1 LLKATSSKVQRGI
14 RLWSEA
20 IVQKN
25 LHNEE
30 ILCSGACL
38 KGQLNMS
45 KSSTQPATFTDLE
58 QTRVNGVISPAK
70 TSVWNRW
77 MSLNLLQKFTLGSLI
92 VMLSSGVLLAWWVGR
107 EIEQG
112 VVQRT
117 AATTAL
123 YVNSF
128 LAPQFQDL
136 ELPNAIS
143 SAGIAHLDRLLRD
156 TVIGRQIVLFKLWGR
171 NGLVLYST
179 NKKQIAKHFPI
190 DDSLK
195 SAWNGQVISSI
206 STLDSAENVDDRQIR
221 DRLLE
226 TYSPMR
232 QNNRVIAVAE
242 FYAVTDDLELEIKAA
257 KTRSWLVVGVL
268 TLLTYVL
275 LISLMRQASNT
286 ILGQRAKLGR
296 QVSDLNALLEQ
307 NQVLRDRARRATVRT
322 TTLNERF
329 LKRVSSELHDGPA
342 QDLSFALLKTDGIA
356 SRLANSK
363 LPSTILDP
371 NLADLS
377 LIESALAKSIKEM
390 RAIASDLRL
399 PDLDT
404 LSLSETVARVIRD
417 HHRRTQS
424 KVQVALENLPEQV
437 VLSVKI
443 TVFRLI
449 QEALNNAFKHGC
461 KDSQRVVL
469 TRMLDTL
476 KLEVSDN
483 GSGFTWNENLV
494 DSGHLGLLGMRER
507 VESLGGQFE
516 VVSSPGRGTKV
527 FALVPLN
534 PSSEIHDPSS
544 EIHDPSSEIH
554 DPFSGNHHE

>member
-1 LLKATSSKVQRGI
+1 
-14 RLWSEA
+14 
-20 IVQKN
+20 
-25 LHNEE
+25 
-30 ILCSGACL
+30 L
-38 KGQLNMS
+38 KGQHKVS
-45 KSSTQPATFTDLE
+45 KGSAQPFALTDPSLE
-58 QTRVNGVISPAK
+58 QTRVF
-70 TSVWNRW
+70 TSETNPSIVLQEVSKFPRNWFSNRW
-77 MSLNLLQKFTLGSLI
+77 AQFNLLQKFTLGSLI
-92 VMLSSGVLLAWWVGR
+92 LMLTSGVLLGWWVGR

-136 ELPNAIS
+136 QLPNAIS
-143 SAGIAHLDRLLRD
+143 STEVERLDRLLRD

-179 NKKQIAKHFPI
+179 NKDQIAKHFPI
-190 DDSLK
+190 EDSLK
-195 SAWNGQVISSI
+195 LAWNGQVISSI
-206 STLDSAENVDDRQIR
+206 STLDKAENVADRAIR

-232 QNNRVIAVAE
+232 QNNQVIAVAE
-242 FYAVTDDLELEIKAA
+242 FYAVIDDLELEIRAA
-257 KTRSWLVVGVL
+257 KTRSWLVVGGL
-268 TLLTYVL
+268 TLVTYFL

-286 ILGQRAKLGR
+286 IWGQRSKLSQ
-296 QVSDLNALLEQ
+296 QVLHLNTLLEQ
-307 NQVLRDRARRATVRT
+307 NQLLRDRARRATVRT

-342 QDLSFALLKTDGIA
+342 QDLSFALLKTDGVA

-363 LPSTILDP
+363 MPSELLDP

-399 PDLDT
+399 PDLDR

-417 HHRRTQS
+417 HNRRTQS
-424 KVQVALENLPEQV
+424 KVQIKLENLPEQV
-437 VLSVKI
+437 VLPVKI

-449 QEALNNAFKHGC
+449 QEALNNAFRHGC
-461 KDSQRVVL
+461 KDSQRVEL
-469 TRMLDTL
+469 TRMQQIL

-483 GSGFTWNENLV
+483 GPGFTWNENLV
-494 DSGHLGLLGMRER
+494 DSGHLGLQGMRER
-507 VESLGGQFE
+507 VESLGGQFQ

-527 FALVPLN
+527 IALVPLN

-554 DPFSGNHHE
+554 DPSSEIHDPSSETHD

>member
-1 LLKATSSKVQRGI
+1 
-14 RLWSEA
+14 
-20 IVQKN
+20 
-25 LHNEE
+25 
-30 ILCSGACL
+30 L
-38 KGQLNMS
+38 KGQLNVS
-45 KSSTQPATFTDLE
+45 KSSTQPVTFTDLE
-58 QTRVNGVISPAK
+58 QTRVFGVVHPAQ
-70 TSVWNRW
+70 SSLWSRL

-92 VMLSSGVLLAWWVGR
+92 VMLSSGLLLGWWVGR

-171 NGLVLYST
+171 DGLVLYST
-179 NKKQIAKHFPI
+179 NKKQIAKRFPI

-195 SAWNGQVISSI
+195 SAWSGQVISSI

-232 QNNRVIAVAE
+232 QNNKVIAVAE

-275 LISLMRQASNT
+275 LISLVRQASNT
-286 ILGQRAKLGR
+286 ILGQRAKLGQ

-342 QDLSFALLKTDGIA
+342 QDLSFALLKTDGVA

-363 LPSTILDP
+363 LPSELLDP

-399 PDLDT
+399 PDLEG

-424 KVQVALENLPEQV
+424 RVQVVLEHLPEQV
-437 VLSVKI
+437 VLPVKI

-449 QEALNNAFKHGC
+449 QEALNNAFRHGC
-461 KDSQRVVL
+461 KDSQRVEL
-469 TRMLDTL
+469 TRMPDTL
-476 KLEVSDN
+476 RLEVSDN
-483 GSGFTWNENLV
+483 GSGFTWDETLV
-494 DSGHLGLLGMRER
+494 DSGHLGLQGMRER

-516 VVSSPGRGTKV
+516 VISSPGQGTKV
-527 FALVPLN
+527 IALVPLN
-534 PSSEIHDPSS
+534 PASNLHDLS
-544 EIHDPSSEIH
+544 
-554 DPFSGNHHE
+554 

>member
-1 LLKATSSKVQRGI
+1 MRDRYNV
-14 RLWSEA
+14 
-20 IVQKN
+20 
-25 LHNEE
+25 
-30 ILCSGACL
+30 
-38 KGQLNMS
+38 S
-45 KSSTQPATFTDLE
+45 KSSTQPLPFTDSVLDS
-58 QTRVNGVISPAK
+58 TRGLTVETLPEITLQK
-70 TSVWNRW
+70 TSRFSGNGLKNRF
-77 MSLNLLQKFTLGSLI
+77 SQLNLLQKFTFGSLI
-92 VMLSSGVLLAWWVGR
+92 LMLTSGVLLGWWVGR

-136 ELPNAIS
+136 QLPNAIS
-143 SAGIAHLDRLLRD
+143 SAGIERLDRLLRD
-156 TVIGRQIVLFKLWGR
+156 TVLGRQIVLFKLWGKK
-171 NGLVLYST
+171 GLVLYST
-179 NKKQIAKHFPI
+179 NKKQIARYFPV

-195 SAWNGQVISSI
+195 RAWGGQVVSSI
-206 STLDSAENVDDRQIR
+206 STLDSVENADDRQIR

-232 QNNRVIAVAE
+232 QNDQVVAVAE
-242 FYAVTDDLELEIKAA
+242 FYAITDDLEREIWAA
-257 KTRSWLVVGVL
+257 KTRSWLAVGVL
-268 TLLTYVL
+268 TLLTYLVL
-275 LISLMRQASNT
+275 MSLMRQASNT
-286 ILGQRAKLGR
+286 ILGQRAKLGQ
-296 QVSDLNALLEQ
+296 QVADLNALLEQ

-342 QDLSFALLKTDGIA
+342 QDLSFALLKTDGVA
-356 SRLANSK
+356 SRLANSQ
-363 LPSTILDP
+363 LPSEMLDP

-399 PDLDT
+399 PDLDG

-417 HHRRTQS
+417 HNRRTQS
-424 KVQVALENLPEQV
+424 KVQVKLENLPEQV
-437 VLSVKI
+437 VLPVKI

-449 QEALNNAFKHGC
+449 QEGLNNAFRHGC
-461 KDSQRVVL
+461 KDSQRVEL
-469 TRMLDTL
+469 TRMQEIL

-483 GSGFTWNENLV
+483 GPGFTWNENLV
-494 DSGHLGLLGMRER
+494 DSGHLGLQGMRER

-516 VVSSPGRGTKV
+516 VVSSPGQGTKV
-527 FALVPLN
+527 IAIVPLN

-544 EIHDPSSEIH
+544 EIHDPTSEIQ
-554 DPFSGNHHE
+554 DPTSGIHHE

>member
-1 LLKATSSKVQRGI
+1 MRDRYNV
-14 RLWSEA
+14 
-20 IVQKN
+20 
-25 LHNEE
+25 
-30 ILCSGACL
+30 
-38 KGQLNMS
+38 S
-45 KSSTQPATFTDLE
+45 KSSTQPLPFTDSVLDS
-58 QTRVNGVISPAK
+58 TRGLTVETLPEITLQK
-70 TSVWNRW
+70 TSRFSGNGLKNRF
-77 MSLNLLQKFTLGSLI
+77 SQLNLLQKFTFGSLI
-92 VMLSSGVLLAWWVGR
+92 LMLTSGVLLGWWVGR

-136 ELPNAIS
+136 QLPNAIS
-143 SAGIAHLDRLLRD
+143 SAGIERLDRLLRD
-156 TVIGRQIVLFKLWGR
+156 TVLGRQIVLFKLWGKK
-171 NGLVLYST
+171 GLVLYST
-179 NKKQIAKHFPI
+179 NKKQIARYFPV

-195 SAWNGQVISSI
+195 RAWGGQVVSSI
-206 STLDSAENVDDRQIR
+206 STLDSVENADDRQIR

-232 QNNRVIAVAE
+232 QNDQVVAVAE
-242 FYAVTDDLELEIKAA
+242 FYAITDDLEREIWAA
-257 KTRSWLVVGVL
+257 KTRSWLAVGVL
-268 TLLTYVL
+268 TLLTYLVL
-275 LISLMRQASNT
+275 MSLMRQASNT
-286 ILGQRAKLGR
+286 ILGQRAKLGQ
-296 QVSDLNALLEQ
+296 QVADLNALLEQ

-342 QDLSFALLKTDGIA
+342 QDLSFALLKTDGVA
-356 SRLANSK
+356 SRLANSQ
-363 LPSTILDP
+363 LPSEMLDP

-399 PDLDT
+399 PDLDG

-417 HHRRTQS
+417 HNRRTQS
-424 KVQVALENLPEQV
+424 KVQVKLENLPEQV
-437 VLSVKI
+437 VLPVKI

-449 QEALNNAFKHGC
+449 QEGLNNAFRHGC
-461 KDSQRVVL
+461 KDSQRVEL
-469 TRMLDTL
+469 TRMQEIL

-483 GSGFTWNENLV
+483 GPGFTWNENLV
-494 DSGHLGLLGMRER
+494 DSGHLGLQGMRER

-516 VVSSPGRGTKV
+516 VISSPGQGTKV
-527 FALVPLN
+527 IAIVPLN

-544 EIHDPSSEIH
+544 EIHDPSSEIQ
-554 DPFSGNHHE
+554 DPTSGIHHE

>member
-1 LLKATSSKVQRGI
+1 
-14 RLWSEA
+14 
-20 IVQKN
+20 
-25 LHNEE
+25 
-30 ILCSGACL
+30 L
-38 KGQLNMS
+38 KGQFNVS
-45 KSSTQPATFTDLE
+45 KSSAQPTTFTDLE
-58 QTRVNGVISPAK
+58 QTRVFSAENSNSRNWFSSGL
-70 TSVWNRW
+70 TR
-77 MSLNLLQKFTLGSLI
+77 LNLLQKFTLGGLI
-92 VMLSSGVLLAWWVGR
+92 VMLTSGVLLAWWVGR

-128 LAPQFQDL
+128 LAPQFHDL

-143 SAGIAHLDRLLRD
+143 IVGIEHLDRLLHD
-156 TVIGRQIVLFKLWGR
+156 TVLGHQIVLFKLWGR

-179 NKKQIAKHFPI
+179 NKKQIAKRFPI
-190 DDSLK
+190 DDSLER
-195 SAWNGQVISSI
+195 AWKGQVVSSI
-206 STLDSAENVDDRQIR
+206 SQLDNIENADDRQIR

-232 QNNRVIAVAE
+232 QNNQVIAVAE
-242 FYAVTDDLELEIKAA
+242 FYALTDDLELEIRAA
-257 KTRSWLVVGVL
+257 QIRSWWVVGGL
-268 TLLTYVL
+268 TLFTYVL

-286 ILGQRAKLGR
+286 ILGQRSKLSQ
-296 QVSDLNALLEQ
+296 QVTDLNGLLEQ

-342 QDLSFALLKTDGIA
+342 QDLSFALLKTDGVA

-363 LPSTILDP
+363 LPSEMLDA

-399 PDLDT
+399 PDLDG

-424 KVQVALENLPEQV
+424 KVQITLENLPEQV
-437 VLSVKI
+437 VLPVKI
-443 TVFRLI
+443 TIFRLI
-449 QEALNNAFKHGC
+449 QEALNNAFRHGC
-461 KDSQRVVL
+461 KDSQRVEL
-469 TRMLDTL
+469 TRMQDIL

-483 GSGFTWNENLV
+483 GAGFTWNENLV
-494 DSGHLGLLGMRER
+494 DGGHLGLQGMRER

-516 VVSSPGRGTKV
+516 VISSPGRGTKV
-527 FALVPLN
+527 IALVPLN
-534 PSSEIHDPSS
+534 PSSGIHDLS
-544 EIHDPSSEIH
+544 
-554 DPFSGNHHE
+554 SGNHHE

>member
-1 LLKATSSKVQRGI
+1 
-14 RLWSEA
+14 
-20 IVQKN
+20 
-25 LHNEE
+25 
-30 ILCSGACL
+30 
-38 KGQLNMS
+38 MS
-45 KSSTQPATFTDLE
+45 KSSAQPVAFPDPLLE
-58 QTRVNGVISPAK
+58 QTRALPVDSLVSGNWLKSRLL
-70 TSVWNRW
+70 T
-77 MSLNLLQKFTLGSLI
+77 LNLLQKFTLGSLI
-92 VMLSSGVLLAWWVGR
+92 VMLSSGVLLGWWIGR

-136 ELPNAIS
+136 QLPNAIS
-143 SAGIAHLDRLLRD
+143 SAGIEHLDRLLRD

-171 NGLVLYST
+171 DGLVLYST
-179 NKKQIAKHFPI
+179 NKKQIAKRFPI

-195 SAWNGQVISSI
+195 RAWNGQVISSI
-206 STLDSAENVDDRQIR
+206 STLDSLENADDRQIR

-232 QNNRVIAVAE
+232 QNDQVVAVAE
-242 FYAVTDDLELEIKAA
+242 FYAITDDLQLEIRAA

-268 TLLTYVL
+268 TLLTYLL
-275 LISLMRQASNT
+275 LISLVRQASNT
-286 ILGQRAKLGR
+286 ILGQRAKLGQ
-296 QVSDLNALLEQ
+296 QVADLNELLEQ
-307 NQVLRDRARRATVRT
+307 NEVLRDRARRATVRT

-342 QDLSFALLKTDGIA
+342 QDLSFALLKTDGVA
-356 SRLANSK
+356 SRLANSQ
-363 LPSTILDP
+363 LPSEMLDP

-377 LIESALAKSIKEM
+377 LIEGALAKSIKEM

-399 PDLDT
+399 PDLDG

-417 HHRRTQS
+417 HNRRTQS
-424 KVQVALENLPEQV
+424 KVQVELRELPEQV
-437 VLSVKI
+437 VLPVKI

-449 QEALNNAFKHGC
+449 QEALNNAFRHGC
-461 KDSQRVVL
+461 KDSQRVEL
-469 TRMLDTL
+469 TRMQQIL

-483 GSGFTWNENLV
+483 GPGFIWNENLV
-494 DSGHLGLLGMRER
+494 DSGHLGLQGMRER

-516 VVSSPGRGTKV
+516 VLSSPGQGTKV
-527 FALVPLN
+527 IAIVPLN
-534 PSSEIHDPSS
+534 PSSEIHDPTLGS
-544 EIHDPSSEIH
+544 
-554 DPFSGNHHE
+554 HHE